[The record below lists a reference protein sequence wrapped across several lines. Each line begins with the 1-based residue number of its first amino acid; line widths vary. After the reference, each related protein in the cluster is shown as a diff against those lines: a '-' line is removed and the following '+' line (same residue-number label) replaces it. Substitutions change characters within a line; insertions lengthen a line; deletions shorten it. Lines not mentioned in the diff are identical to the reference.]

1 VHAFAQAP
9 QFAGSLDTSV
19 HDAPQACS
27 VVLQFRLQMPPLQTS
42 VALQALPQAPQL
54 ELFVFGSM
62 QAPPQ
67 ASVEASQRMSQT
79 PLSHTA
85 LPPVGAGQTL
95 PQAPQLLASLVTLTQ
110 RPLHAV

>member
-1 VHAFAQAP
+1 VHAFAHAP

-19 HDAPQACS
+19 HEVPQACS
-27 VVLQFRLQMPPLQTS
+27 VALQFRLQTPPLHTS

-54 ELFVFGSM
+54 ALFVLGSM

-67 ASVEASQRMSQT
+67 ASIDVSQRTSQT

-85 LPPVGAGQTL
+85 LPPVGVGQTL